1 MTLRSAIK
9 AVRAA
14 FLVGIVLYAVTGV
27 GLLGPRVQQ
36 ENLKAS
42 TVALA
47 AFSAF
52 VQGQATRYFASHPIV
67 PSLAAVPSVTA
78 VPARAASP
86 PAHKHSSHPHSLF
99 HSHSLSRPHS

>member
-1 MTLRSAIK
+1 MTLHSAIK
-9 AVRAA
+9 AVRVA

-36 ENLKAS
+36 ENLQAS

-67 PSLAAVPSVTA
+67 PAIAVPSVAA
-78 VPARAASP
+78 VPARTASP
-86 PAHKHSSHPHSLF
+86 PAHKHLSHPHSLF